1 MTERAQ
7 RVPLLESVDRTVAAL
22 ATTDADAAVVH
33 LAQLL
38 AREIDQAGT
47 VARAAAK
54 ALRDAAADG
63 DEALVEQVTAL
74 RTKLGE
80 REALD
85 RIGARLATLLVE
97 LQATP
102 KARAAKGPAAPP
114 AAGGKL
120 AGLRVAK

>member
-22 ATTDADAAVVH
+22 DTSDADAAVVH

-38 AREIDQAGT
+38 AREIDQAAT

-54 ALRDAAADG
+54 ALRDVAQDG

-74 RTKLGE
+74 RAKLGE

-102 KARAAKGPAAPP
+102 KARAAKGPGVP
-114 AAGGKL
+114 ATGGKL